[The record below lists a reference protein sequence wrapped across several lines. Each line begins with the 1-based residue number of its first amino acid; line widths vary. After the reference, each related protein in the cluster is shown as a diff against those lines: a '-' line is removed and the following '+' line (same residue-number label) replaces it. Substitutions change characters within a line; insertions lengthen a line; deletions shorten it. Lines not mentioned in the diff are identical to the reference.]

1 MSALDPLVSI
11 LIANFNNGRFIAET
25 LESAVRQTY
34 PNTEMVIVDDGSED
48 ESLSVINGFINTH
61 PEAKVRLVKNNDHK
75 GCGRIKRQCVE
86 LSEGEYFCFL
96 DPDDTIVPEAVA
108 TLMEVVKTHPE
119 YGVVYCTHYLCNEN
133 LEPQGVST
141 YPGRIPEGQSH
152 LTSTEGHISAL
163 ALCNRKM
170 YDQTPGIDASYQV
183 AEDQDLYLKM
193 EEVAPVFFVDK
204 PLYYYRKH
212 DHNTSW
218 DDNKV
223 FNNFYWRYICE
234 KAAYQRRKEQKPS
247 VPNLSKREMNKHAF
261 SFYLR
266 LGKNRW
272 RSGNYFTACAAYLK
286 MLFYLRWS

>member
-1 MSALDPLVSI
+1 MPGSPLVSI

-34 PNTEMVIVDDGSED
+34 PNTEIVVVDDGSED
-48 ESLSVINGFINTH
+48 DSLSVIERFINAH
-61 PEAKVRLVKNNDHK
+61 PEAKARLVKNNDHK

-119 YGVVYCTHYLCNEN
+119 YGIVYCTHYLCNEN
-133 LEPQGVST
+133 LEPQWVST

-163 ALCNRKM
+163 ALCNRKF
-170 YDQTPGIDASYQV
+170 YDQTPGIEASYQV

-204 PLYYYRKH
+204 ALYYYRKH

-234 KAAYQRRKEQKPS
+234 KAAYQRRKEQKLP
-247 VPNLSKREMNKHAF
+247 VPNLSKRDMNKHSF

-272 RSGNYFTACAAYLK
+272 RSGNYITAYAAYLK
-286 MLFYLRWS
+286 MLLYIR